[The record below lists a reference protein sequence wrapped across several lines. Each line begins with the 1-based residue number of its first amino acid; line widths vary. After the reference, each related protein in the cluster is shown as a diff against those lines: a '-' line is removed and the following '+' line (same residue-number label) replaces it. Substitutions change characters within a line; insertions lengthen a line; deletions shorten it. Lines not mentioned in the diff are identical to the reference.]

1 MKKLYIDYN
10 PFFVRAAMTENGEL
24 TEFGVERVAR
34 RSKVGNIYKGKV
46 ENVLAGM
53 HAAFVNIGLPRNG
66 FLYVGDGE
74 GGQPVRKL
82 SAGDIIMCQV
92 EKEEFNLKGARLTTD
107 VTLPGSYVV
116 LMPRGGVHGV
126 SRKIE
131 DAELRAS
138 LEELVASV
146 CPEDMGFI
154 VRSAANGAAEKDII
168 DEVEY
173 LVSLWRRVERDYAGA
188 QAGSVVFRE
197 AHLVE
202 RLVRDGYCDGADS
215 VVVNDS
221 SLADTLRS
229 RLRRARVEAYDG
241 AENIFRHFGLDAQID
256 KLSDRRVDMAGGAYL
271 VIDRTEALTV
281 IDVNTGRYVGVKDL
295 EDTVFRT
302 NMLAATEIARQ
313 LRVRNISGMVIID
326 FIDMADEN
334 HRAEV
339 METLCAE
346 LRKDKRKTTA
356 VGMTGLGLV
365 ELTRKRTSLP
375 ADSFMLEPCRG
386 CSGGYVVSRTHLAI
400 KLRDAMVD
408 FTLAHRFESM
418 IVRAHPDVCEE
429 AFSSRVMARE
439 LAGVWRGR
447 RVYLIP
453 DAAMERHAHVI
464 EGSNDKVLT
473 LPAEA
478 MLLC

>member
-1 MKKLYIDYN
+1 
-10 PFFVRAAMTENGEL
+10 
-24 TEFGVERVAR
+24 
-34 RSKVGNIYKGKV
+34 
-46 ENVLAGM
+46 
-53 HAAFVNIGLPRNG
+53 
-66 FLYVGDGE
+66 
-74 GGQPVRKL
+74 
-82 SAGDIIMCQV
+82 
-92 EKEEFNLKGARLTTD
+92 
-107 VTLPGSYVV
+107 
-116 LMPRGGVHGV
+116 MPRGGVHGV

-154 VRSAANGAAEKDII
+154 VRSAANGAPEKDII

-173 LVSLWRRVERDYAGA
+173 LVSLWRRVESDYASA

-202 RLVRDGYCDGADS
+202 RLVRDGYCDGADC
-215 VVVNDS
+215 VVVNDAA
-221 SLADTLRS
+221 LADTLRN
-229 RLRRARVEAYDG
+229 RLRKARVEAYDG

-256 KLSDRRVDMAGGAYL
+256 RLSDRRVDMAGGAYL

-295 EDTVFRT
+295 EDTVYRT
-302 NMLAATEIARQ
+302 NLVAAAEIARQ
-313 LRVRNISGMVIID
+313 LRVRNISGIVIVD
-326 FIDMADEN
+326 FIDMADEK
-334 HRAEV
+334 HRADV
-339 METLCAE
+339 LETLCAE

-375 ADSFMLEPCRG
+375 ADSFMLEACHE

-408 FTLAHRFESM
+408 FTLQHRFDSL
-418 IVRAHPDVCEE
+418 IVRAHPDICEE

-439 LAGVWRGR
+439 LAGVWRGK
-447 RVYLIP
+447 RVYLVP
-453 DAAMERHAHVI
+453 DESLGRHEHI
-464 EGSNDKVLT
+464 TEGSNDKVLT
-473 LPAEA
+473 LPQSAL
-478 MLLC
+478 LLC